1 MQHLGRYPTSPD
13 NIMALRI
20 PKLFGFTSVLSLLIS
35 LCAGDIVELTA
46 QQFYQRAFVDGSVDA
61 IVDVR
66 TRSEWETGH
75 IEGALFLEN
84 LGDAG
89 TSNEITSLA
98 DLAGCEY
105 CEIIVYC
112 QSGNRAG
119 RALLKL
125 EAAGFQKLSN
135 GQGTVQWTG
144 QSYSLVTTP
153 SVAPGCTTDTD
164 KSATCQAA
172 FEAELASE
180 ITIESGETDQT
191 PYGETYQTSYAVG
204 TPCFPGMGL
213 VATLWV
219 VWMLLL

>member
-1 MQHLGRYPTSPD
+1 
-13 NIMALRI
+13 MALRI
-20 PKLFGFTSVLSLLIS
+20 PTLFGVTLNLSVLVL
-35 LCAGDIVELTA
+35 LCAGDIVELTT
-46 QQFYQRAFVDGSVDA
+46 QQFYQRAFVEGSVDA

-66 TRSEWETGH
+66 TRSEWESGH
-75 IEGALFLEN
+75 IEGAFFLEN

-89 TSNEITSLA
+89 TASEITSLL

-135 GQGTVQWTG
+135 GQGTVQWQTNG
-144 QSYSLVTTP
+144 YTLVTTP
-153 SVAPGCTTDTD
+153 SVASKCTTNPNKT
-164 KSATCQAA
+164 ATCQAA

-180 ITIESGETDQT
+180 DTNKSGETDQT
-191 PYGETYQTSYAVG
+191 PYGQTDQTSYAVG
-204 TPCFPGMGL
+204 KPCLPGIGL
-213 VATLWV
+213 VTTLWL
-219 VWMLLL
+219 VWTLLL

>member
-1 MQHLGRYPTSPD
+1 MVS
-13 NIMALRI
+13 RI
-20 PKLFGFTSVLSLLIS
+20 PKLLGVTLILSFLVS

-46 QQFYQRAFVDGSVDA
+46 QQFYQRAFVEGSVDA

-66 TRSEWETGH
+66 TLSEWETGH
-75 IEGALFLEN
+75 IEGAFFLES

-89 TSNEITSLA
+89 TASEITSLA

-105 CEIIVYC
+105 CDIIVYC

-135 GQGTVQWTG
+135 GQGTIQWVE

-153 SVAPGCTTDTD
+153 SVASACTTDPNKT
-164 KSATCQAA
+164 ATCQAA

-180 ITIESGETDQT
+180 ETIKSGETDQT
-191 PYGETYQTSYAVG
+191 PYGNYGNTYQKSYAVG
-204 TPCFPGMGL
+204 TSCFPGIGL

-219 VWMLLL
+219 VWSILL